1 MAPMATRAQARRA
14 LAYGAAL
21 IALAA
26 LSWAWQWYRS
36 PDPTG
41 PAASTAPA
49 SREERRLQGIATV
62 FDADTI
68 GVQGARLRLQG
79 IDAPEYAQA
88 CGTSGHEWPCG
99 RDAIAALR
107 KHVAGRMVDCL
118 IVGTDRY
125 QRGLALCRM
134 RGERDVDDDLNRW
147 LVRNGWAVSFGD
159 DYIVEES
166 LAERE
171 RAGLW
176 RSAFQRPSLWRR
188 AHPRD
193 GS

>member
-1 MAPMATRAQARRA
+1 M
-14 LAYGAAL
+14 
-21 IALAA
+21 
-26 LSWAWQWYRS
+26 
-36 PDPTG
+36 
-41 PAASTAPA
+41 
-49 SREERRLQGIATV
+49 

-88 CGTSGHEWPCG
+88 CGLPGHEWPCG

-107 KHVAGRMVDCL
+107 KHVAGRAVDCL
-118 IVGTDRY
+118 VVGTDRY
-125 QRGLALCRM
+125 QRGLARCRM
-134 RGERDVDDDLNRW
+134 DGGRDADDDLNRW
-147 LVRNGWAVSFGD
+147 LVRNGWAVSFD
-159 DYIVEES
+159 HDYIVEEA

-176 RSAFQRPSLWRR
+176 RGDFQRPSQWRR
-188 AHPRD
+188 AHRRD